1 MAGLNGQSYAGS
13 MTACLGKQVRRPRYL
28 KTGVMAIPD
37 FLEQRFDHRLCC
49 FIPAA
54 VFKTLVFRF
63 TETFGIST
71 FMAV

>member
-49 FIPAA
+49 FIPATMLYSRLLSSA
-54 VFKTLVFRF
+54 LRRRLA
-63 TETFGIST
+63 S
-71 FMAV
+71 ARS